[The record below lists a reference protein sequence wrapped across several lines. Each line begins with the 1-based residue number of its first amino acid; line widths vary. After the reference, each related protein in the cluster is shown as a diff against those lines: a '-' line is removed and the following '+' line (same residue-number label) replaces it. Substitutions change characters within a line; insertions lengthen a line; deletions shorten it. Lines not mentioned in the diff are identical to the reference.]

1 MPRATWS
8 GSISFGLVNV
18 PVRLFSAVQRREV
31 HFHQLHE
38 RTGAR
43 VRYKKVSERTGRELD
58 DDAIVRGYELPDGS
72 YVTLTDEEIESVEPE
87 RAHTIMLED
96 FVPWADIDP
105 MFFESTYWVV
115 PTDDKGAKKAYVLL
129 REAMDAAGRVA
140 IGRYVMRTKEHLV
153 TLRPTDG
160 AIALHGMLF
169 PDEVVP
175 ARRVDG
181 LPVRAEAGDREVKMA
196 RQLIE
201 SLAVEWDPKRYKDR
215 HRTALLA
222 MIERKAAGK
231 EVVVEASPPQAEK
244 VADLMAALEASVQ
257 SAKKGT
263 SGPRR
268 RSRRPARKKS
278 AA

>member
-1 MPRATWS
+1 MP
-8 GSISFGLVNV
+8 N
-18 PVRLFSAVQRREV
+18 
-31 HFHQLHE
+31 
-38 RTGAR
+38 
-43 VRYKKVSERTGRELD
+43 
-58 DDAIVRGYELPDGS
+58 GS

-87 RAHTIMLED
+87 RAHTITLED

-115 PTDDKGAKKAYVLL
+115 PTDEKGAKKAYVLL

-175 ARRVDG
+175 GSPRRRAAR
-181 LPVRAEAGDREVKMA
+181 AGRRRRPRGQKMA

-201 SLAVEWDPKRYKDR
+201 SLAVDWDPKRYKDR

-231 EVVVEASPPQAEK
+231 EVVVEAPAPQAEK

-263 SGPRR
+263 SGPPPTQPPAGAQEVRR
-268 RSRRPARKKS
+268 LTHR
-278 AA
+278 